1 MDKPVVGS
9 IVFGPK
15 PNYKTPTYDTFES
28 LVAGH
33 NAAKKPH
40 HKPMPLE
47 RNGFSTIVMHV
58 DAVRR
63 GAVLDLDL
71 IERTARVGIRYIDAL
86 SAGQLPRWTDLTACV
101 VCGGREYKQDV
112 NSLCDLCNAKNK
124 VAGDHE

>member
-1 MDKPVVGS
+1 MGKPLS
-9 IVFGPK
+9 EAYEEIVKDMQARGV
-15 PNYKTPTYDTFES
+15 
-28 LVAGH
+28 L
-33 NAAKKPH
+33 KKPH

-86 SAGQLPRWTDLTACV
+86 AAGNLPKWHDLTTCPG
-101 VCGGREYKQDV
+101 CGARDGHVHQDV
-112 NSLCDLCNAKNK
+112 NGLCDWCNAKNK
-124 VAGDHE
+124 VAGDNHE